1 MILEL
6 DIGNTRA
13 KWRLIDERKQVSAR
27 GSGEVS
33 EWLRCGL
40 PDEWCGGVVRVRA
53 ASVVGAEFEL
63 KLAHKIR
70 DSLGLEVEFAQAR
83 AQDAGL
89 RNAYVDP
96 QSLGVDRWLALLAAY
111 KQAAAAVLVVD
122 IGSALTVDLADRNGG
137 HRGGYIIPGPH
148 LMQGALLRETDRVRF
163 AESDSLGGLAFGR
176 DTAACVGGG
185 IAAAEV
191 GAVLVALQ
199 LARAEVGDDVRVFVT
214 GGWSLGLGERLQEV
228 GLADFVMAPELVLDG
243 LRWALP

>member
-13 KWRLIDERKQVSAR
+13 KWRLTDERGQVSVR

-33 EWLRCGL
+33 EWLRSGL
-40 PDEWCGGVVRVRA
+40 PSEWIGCVVRVRA
-53 ASVVGAEFEL
+53 ASVVGAGLEL
-63 KLAHKIR
+63 KLAGKIQ
-70 DSLGLEVEFAQAR
+70 DSLGLVIEFARSR
-83 AQDAGL
+83 AQVAGL
-89 RNAYVDP
+89 KNAYADP
-96 QSLGVDRWLALLAAY
+96 QALGVDRWLALLAAY
-111 KQAAAAVLVVD
+111 KQANAAVLVID

-137 HRGGYIIPGPH
+137 HRGGYIIPGPR

-163 AESDSLGGLAFGR
+163 AECDSLGGLAFGR

-214 GGWSLGLGERLQEV
+214 GGWGLGLGERLLEV